1 MSNNRP
7 AIVVVGGGDGTFMWV
22 VTELSNFKIDHFKV
36 PIAIIPLGTGNDLAQ
51 VFGWGEKNE
60 NLISHNYAGLKK
72 FISYCLSAQ
81 L

>member
-1 MSNNRP
+1 
-7 AIVVVGGGDGTFMWV
+7 MWV

-81 L
+81 LQNLDIWTVQAEVWQYGKF